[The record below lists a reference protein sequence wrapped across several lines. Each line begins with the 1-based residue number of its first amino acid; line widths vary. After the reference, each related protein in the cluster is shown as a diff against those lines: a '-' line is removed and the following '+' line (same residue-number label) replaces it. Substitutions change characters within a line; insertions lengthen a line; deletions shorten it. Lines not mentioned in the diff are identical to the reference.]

1 MVNNRRLDLCNGSIF
16 LSVIKYT
23 VPIICTSILQL
34 LFNAAD
40 LVVVGRFCGSN
51 SVGAV
56 GATSSLIH
64 MFVNLFIGTAT
75 GVSVTVANAIGK
87 KDENRVSKIIH
98 TAVPLSFFVGL
109 FLTLFGSFLATPL
122 LELMETPADIMS
134 LSSLYIKIY
143 FH

>member
-1 MVNNRRLDLCNGSIF
+1 MCNGSIF
-16 LSVIKYT
+16 SGVIKYT

-56 GATSSLIH
+56 GATSSVVH

-87 KDENRVSKIIH
+87 QDENRVSK
-98 TAVPLSFFVGL
+98 VVDENGEPLVVYH
-109 FLTLFGSFLATPL
+109 GSNHWFNIFN
-122 LELMETPADIMS
+122 EEK
-134 LSSLYIKIY
+134 LYHLPKSGGR
-143 FH
+143 FSKR